1 MQFPSERVEKAVKAV
16 TGLPGMGRKS
26 AFRIVW
32 HLLKQ
37 DPEATRLLVEALAD
51 LRANIRYCADC
62 HNFSDFERCAVCENA
77 NRDHSIICVVA
88 TIPDLLALEN
98 TGHYRGIYHVLGGVI
113 APAEGIGPS
122 DLTVESLLNRTKSG
136 EVKEVILALPS
147 TMEGETT
154 GLYLFKKLGESQV
167 KVTNIARGVPVG
179 SHLEY
184 TDEVTILKSLLAR
197 TEMIR

>member
-1 MQFPSERVEKAVKAV
+1 MQFPSERVEKAVKSV
-16 TGLPGMGRKS
+16 MGLPGMGRKS

-37 DPEATRLLVEALAD
+37 DPEVTRSLVEALAD
-51 LRANIRYCADC
+51 LRANIRYCTDC
-62 HNFSDFERCAVCENA
+62 HNFSDNDRCSVCENV
-77 NRDHSIICVVA
+77 NRDHAIICVVA

-122 DLTVESLLNRTKSG
+122 DLTTQSLLERAASN

-154 GLYLFKKLGESQV
+154 GLYLFKKLAESQV

-184 TDEVTILKSLLAR
+184 TDEVTILKSLIAR
-197 TEMIR
+197 TEMQR